1 MKKHRR
7 SATKLLLATIVLTAG
22 MSITSW
28 AMTAEEVTAKNPTS
42 YTAGSN
48 SIYGPSLNQEQ
59 LKAVAQATADFVTN
73 NITEGMSNDQKIR
86 AGYDYIKNNVTYV
99 DWDKAVGANTA
110 YGGLVTRQAACS
122 GMTRGFI
129 ALMEAVD
136 VKAYWIHATG
146 NDHQWNMVEFNDGF
160 YFIDIDANIAS
171 GGEFIYKAATHPY
184 AYDTAAYP
192 AIGSHSGANT
202 SGTSSVT
209 EGWKQD
215 AAGWWY
221 QNADGSYPANA
232 WKQVNGKWYYFEA
245 NGYIAANK
253 WINGTYYVGS
263 DGAMLTN
270 TTTPDGYQVGADGAW
285 IQGAQTQMTNDGV
298 HTKTFYDADW
308 QLYDDI
314 EQYQSVM
321 DSNGNEYFILPETIT
336 SFKFLSN
343 KSNLNPDNL
352 QVTFTAYKYNPDTK
366 TINVTSN
373 DGTAIYDS
381 FRYDSTYYFKLPNT
395 NLTGSALVE
404 YCKQNNIM
412 IRVDVDGKND
422 GYGIHFLYCYK

>member
-1 MKKHRR
+1 
-7 SATKLLLATIVLTAG
+7 
-22 MSITSW
+22 
-28 AMTAEEVTAKNPTS
+28 
-42 YTAGSN
+42 
-48 SIYGPSLNQEQ
+48 
-59 LKAVAQATADFVTN
+59 
-73 NITEGMSNDQKIR
+73 
-86 AGYDYIKNNVTYV
+86 
-99 DWDKAVGANTA
+99 
-110 YGGLVTRQAACS
+110 
-122 GMTRGFI
+122 
-129 ALMEAVD
+129 MEAVD

-285 IQGAQTQMTNDGV
+285 IQGAQSQVVNDGV
-298 HTKTFYDADW
+298 HIYRASQDNADAGFW
-308 QLYDDI
+308 VDD
-314 EQYQSVM
+314 EGFSSYM
-321 DSNGNEYFILPETIT
+321 PETRNGIYCDVIDKRVST
-336 SFKFLSN
+336 LRFSSKIGNIDPQNHYILIYG
-343 KSNLNPDNL
+343 
-352 QVTFTAYKYNPDTK
+352 AKYNSDLGTWVAYGNNGVPIRYEFEYDKAYSLDFTGNNLSAESLSK
-366 TINVTSN
+366 YCLDNDIIINVAVIDDNVVDANPEKTGMKAYICYANSN
-373 DGTAIYDS
+373 SIS
-381 FRYDSTYYFKLPNT
+381 K
-395 NLTGSALVE
+395 
-404 YCKQNNIM
+404 
-412 IRVDVDGKND
+412 
-422 GYGIHFLYCYK
+422 

>member
-1 MKKHRR
+1 MRKNRK
-7 SATKLLLATIVLTAG
+7 SATKLLLATIVLTVG

-129 ALMEAVD
+129 ALMESVD
-136 VKAYWIHATG
+136 VKAYLIHASS
-146 NDHQWNMVEFNDGF
+146 NSHQWIMVEFDSGF
-160 YFIDIDANIAS
+160 KFIDIDANISAGGQDIIYEAS
-171 GGEFIYKAATHPY
+171 THPY
-184 AYDTAAYP
+184 AYDTASFP
-192 AIGSHSGANT
+192 AVGSHSADYGA
-202 SGTSSVT
+202 GTQGT
-209 EGWKQD
+209 LNGWKEE
-215 AAGWWY
+215 
-221 QNADGSYPANA
+221 
-232 WKQVNGKWYYFEA
+232 NGKWYYYE
-245 NGYIAANK
+245 NGSKAENK

-285 IQGAQTQMTNDGV
+285 IQGAQSQVVNDGV
-298 HTKTFYDADW
+298 HIYRASQDNADAGFW
-308 QLYDDI
+308 VDD
-314 EQYQSVM
+314 EGFSSYM
-321 DSNGNEYFILPETIT
+321 PETRNGIYCDVIDKRVST
-336 SFKFLSN
+336 LRFSSKIGNIDPQNHYILIYG
-343 KSNLNPDNL
+343 
-352 QVTFTAYKYNPDTK
+352 AKYNSDLGTWVAYGNNGVPIRYEFEYDKAYSLDFTGNNLSAESLSK
-366 TINVTSN
+366 YCLDNDIIINVAVIDDNVVDANPEKTGMKAYICYANSN
-373 DGTAIYDS
+373 SIS
-381 FRYDSTYYFKLPNT
+381 K
-395 NLTGSALVE
+395 
-404 YCKQNNIM
+404 
-412 IRVDVDGKND
+412 
-422 GYGIHFLYCYK
+422 

>member
-270 TTTPDGYQVGADGAW
+270 TTTPQDNADAGFW
-285 IQGAQTQMTNDGV
+285 V
-298 HTKTFYDADW
+298 
-308 QLYDDI
+308 DD
-314 EQYQSVM
+314 EGFSSYM
-321 DSNGNEYFILPETIT
+321 PETRNGIYCDVIDKRVST
-336 SFKFLSN
+336 LRFSSKIGNIDPQNHYILIYG
-343 KSNLNPDNL
+343 
-352 QVTFTAYKYNPDTK
+352 AKYNSDLGTWVAYGNNGVPIRYEFEYDKAYSLDFTGNNLSAESLSK
-366 TINVTSN
+366 YCLDNDIIINVAVIDDNVVDANPEKTGMKAYICYANSN
-373 DGTAIYDS
+373 SIS
-381 FRYDSTYYFKLPNT
+381 K
-395 NLTGSALVE
+395 
-404 YCKQNNIM
+404 
-412 IRVDVDGKND
+412 
-422 GYGIHFLYCYK
+422 

>member
-1 MKKHRR
+1 M
-7 SATKLLLATIVLTAG
+7 IAG
-22 MSITSW
+22 LIAASIS
-28 AMTAEEVTAKNPTS
+28 MTAYAATAQDIIAKNQGS
-42 YTAGSN
+42 YTAGTS
-48 SIYGPSLNQEQ
+48 SVYGSKLNQDQ
-59 LKAVAQATADFVTN
+59 LNAVANVAADFATN
-73 NITEGMSNDQKIR
+73 YVNSSMDNDAKIR
-86 AGYDYIKNNVTYV
+86 AGYNYIKNNVTYI
-99 DWDKAVGANTA
+99 DWRESTYANTA
-110 YGGLVTRQAACS
+110 YGALVEKKAACS
-122 GMTRGFI
+122 GMTRAFV
-129 ALMEAVD
+129 ALMDAVD
-136 VKAYWIHATG
+136 VKAYWIHGST
-146 NDHQWNMVEFNDGF
+146 NDHQWNLVEFNDGF

-171 GGEFIYKAATHPY
+171 GFEAIYKSSTHPY

-202 SGTSSVT
+202 SGTQSSVT

-215 AAGWWY
+215 TSGWWY

-245 NGYIAANK
+245 NGYMAANK
-253 WINGTYYVGS
+253 WINGTYYVGG
-263 DGAMLTN
+263 DGAMLVN